1 MTVATKKKKQFYIIT
16 YSTNLPKQKV
26 LLKEESRK
34 LGSKVTNFGNVLPSR
49 LLTGFNIWIGFFGNL
64 SEQPQLIFETLNKQA
79 TRTAYVICASESF
92 YWYVNLFVQKGSND
106 FFENSFLRLKKM
118 FL

>member
-26 LLKEESRK
+26 LLKEESHK

-49 LLTGFNIWIGFFGNL
+49 LLTGFNI
-64 SEQPQLIFETLNKQA
+64 
-79 TRTAYVICASESF
+79 
-92 YWYVNLFVQKGSND
+92 
-106 FFENSFLRLKKM
+106 
-118 FL
+118 